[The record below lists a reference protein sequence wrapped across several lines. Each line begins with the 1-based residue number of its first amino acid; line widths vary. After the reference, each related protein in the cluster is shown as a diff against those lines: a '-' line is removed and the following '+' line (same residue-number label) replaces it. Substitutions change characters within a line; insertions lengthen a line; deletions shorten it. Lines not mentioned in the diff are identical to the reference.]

1 MSEGLR
7 MAGFEC
13 LWANEL
19 DRHAAQTFSAN
30 FPAAIVSTEDIRE
43 ISPAAVRQLLGLEPG
58 ELDLVAGG
66 PPCQGFS
73 TYGQRDAFDP
83 RNQLYRNFFDFVG
96 EFRPKC
102 FVMENV
108 AGLLS
113 MSDGAVIEDILRSA
127 TELGYHTKVHSVQAE
142 HYGVPQRRR
151 RVFVIG
157 SWADSAPAFIP
168 AEFED
173 VQEGVGKVVD
183 LFEGLNSKKRVLTV
197 KDAISD
203 LALSDPFP
211 PAGANK
217 HMSYP
222 CAPQSDYQNLMR
234 VGSSNLHNHS
244 AKRMLGVRRL
254 RLALLRPGDYG
265 DQLRNRISGDGLPF
279 SAIDEIL
286 SGHSGARDLAG
297 CRKQDVEK
305 ELQLRAMLHEG
316 HHTIDEIM
324 DYIDHGGFKN
334 KYRRLSWE
342 EPSHTLVA
350 HMARDC
356 SDFVHPEIDR
366 FISVREAA
374 RLQSFPDC
382 FKLPGSQFQQ
392 FKQLG
397 NAVPPLLARAV
408 GKTISIH
415 IERHCDKT
423 RVRDQTST
431 LSSLQRPAQQEH
443 RTGQSGM

>member
-1 MSEGLR
+1 MTLRSIDLFAGAGGMSEGLR

-13 LWANEL
+13 IWANEL
-19 DRHAAQTFSAN
+19 DAHASITFSDN
-30 FPAAIVSTEDIRE
+30 FPKTTVSTVDIRE
-43 ISPAAVRQLLGLEPG
+43 ICPADVRRELGLEPG

-83 RNQLYRNFFDFVG
+83 RNQLYRNFFEFVG

-108 AGLLS
+108 TGLLS
-113 MSDGAVIEDILRSA
+113 MSNGEVIEDILRSA
-127 TELGYHTKVHSVQAE
+127 RELGYYTQVHSVQAE
-142 HYGVPQRRR
+142 SYGVPQRRR
-151 RVFVIG
+151 RVFIIG
-157 SWADSAPAFIP
+157 AIVDSAPAFVLP
-168 AEFED
+168 EFG
-173 VQEGVGKVVD
+173 GVGEEMDNVLD
-183 LFEGLNSKKRVLTV
+183 LFAEPHSKKRVRTV

-203 LALSDPFP
+203 LALCDPFP
-211 PAGANK
+211 PAGADQA
-217 HMSYP
+217 MPYP
-222 CAPQSDYQNLMR
+222 CGPLSEYQTLMR
-234 VGSSNLHNHS
+234 AGSSELLSHS

-265 DQLRNRISGDGLPF
+265 DQLRDRIKGDGLPY
-279 SAIDEIL
+279 SVIDEIL
-286 SGHSGARDLAG
+286 VGHTGSRDLHG

-316 HHTIDEIM
+316 RHTVDEIM
-324 DYIDHGGFKN
+324 NFIDHGGFKN
-334 KYRRLSWE
+334 KYRRLSWD

-374 RLQSFPDC
+374 RLQSFPDT
-382 FKLPGSQFQQ
+382 FRLPGSQFQQ
-392 FKQLG
+392 LKQLG

-408 GKTISIH
+408 GVSVLQH
-415 IERHCDKT
+415 LERYCEVTKA
-423 RVRDQTST
+423 RVLLSTSAN
-431 LSSLQRPAQQEH
+431 R
-443 RTGQSGM
+443 

>member
-19 DRHAAQTFSAN
+19 DRHAAQTFSEN
-30 FPAAIVSTEDIRE
+30 FPAAIVSTDDIRE
-43 ISPAAVRQLLGLEPG
+43 INPAAVRQLLGLDAG

-73 TYGQRDAFDP
+73 TYGQRDVFDP
-83 RNQLYRNFFDFVG
+83 RNQLYRNFFGFVG

-127 TELGYHTKVHSVQAE
+127 AALGYHAKVHSVQAE

-157 SWADSAPAFIP
+157 SWAGSAPAFIP
-168 AEFED
+168 AEFGD
-173 VQEGVGKVVD
+173 IQDGVGNVAD
-183 LFEGLNSKKRVLTV
+183 LFGEDNSRARVRTV

-203 LALSDPFP
+203 LALREPFL
-211 PAGANK
+211 PADANK
-217 HMSYP
+217 HTSYP
-222 CAPQSDYQNLMR
+222 CAPQSEYQKLMR
-234 VGSSNLHNHS
+234 AGSSNLHNHS

-297 CRKQDVEK
+297 CRKQDIEK

-324 DYIDHGGFKN
+324 NYIDHGGFKN
-334 KYRRLSWE
+334 KYRRLSWG

-408 GKTISIH
+408 GETVSLH
-415 IERHCDKT
+415 IERYYDKT
-423 RVRDQTST
+423 RFRAQIST
-431 LSSLQRPAQQEH
+431 PSSLQRSDEQEH